1 MKKLVGVSALVLVLL
16 VVWSGAA
23 LAAGATG
30 NVNLL
35 LGKKYLDDGLWDQ
48 WDLDEQDSVGL
59 MFDINPG
66 AWPVSIA
73 ADFLKSDDEGAA
85 GVDGETQEIDLGVRW
100 YSNPISQI
108 VRFYAGGGLGL
119 IEAEIEGESDDE
131 FGLWLNGGVAFTIV
145 KHLNLGLDL
154 RYSMA
159 EVELYGEDVDAGGL
173 TTSLLIG
180 FHF

>member
-1 MKKLVGVSALVLVLL
+1 MKKLVCVSALVLVLL

-23 LAAGATG
+23 LAAGARG

-35 LGKKYLDDGLWDQ
+35 LGYKYLDDDAWD
-48 WDLDEQDSVGL
+48 DLELDEQDSVGL

-66 AWPVSIA
+66 AWPISIA
-73 ADFLKSDDEGAA
+73 ADFLKSDDDGVA

-108 VRFYAGGGLGL
+108 IRFYAGGGLGL

-131 FGLWLNGGVAFTIV
+131 FGLWLNGGIVFTIV

-173 TTSLLIG
+173 TTSLLVG